1 MAVTIHDQPS
11 TGSMHPS
18 YNPIESLVSG
28 SNYAGINYKMYC
40 KLFRDPASANEN
52 VANLKY
58 DAYPGT
64 TGKSLINIAKLAAD
78 YVSASIASKEAQ
90 ALGITDETSFYEYF
104 KPMFQEYYSS
114 TAADAPTLQGS
125 PSSGNTIT
133 VWNGSYR
140 YQEWVLDDEIFNWS
154 AIGADGSSATYK
166 DIWINRFNNRL
177 YATVPT
183 TATTFKKIR
192 SDQQETVYLRSGS
205 SQSTVYFAIK
215 VYDSNMSLTQTGR
228 IQLVSTA
235 KDKVISL
242 NITPTLLA
250 SQTYVTGALSLTS
263 SDKYMIVYESGT
275 TYSAVPQSS
284 SLAYEIDWSPCDRY
298 TNFELHWENSFGGI
312 DTWNFDKRSYQSDE
326 NDVGRYSKVYNPIS
340 GTSIV
345 HTSSAEK
352 RGQYKA
358 DRTGVYRVNTSILQD
373 WENEGLSD
381 LLTSGYV
388 FWNSPDYGYVQI
400 EITANNFEYKKQVN
414 DKNYNLNIEFKI
426 LDQDTR
432 QKS

>member
-11 TGSMHPS
+11 TGSMHPG

-28 SNYAGINYKMYC
+28 SNYTGINYKMYC
-40 KLFRDPASANEN
+40 KLFRDPASDNEN

-64 TGKSLINIAKLAAD
+64 TGKSLINLSKLVTD
-78 YVSASIASKEAQ
+78 YVSASIASKESQ
-90 ALGITDETSFYEYF
+90 ALGVTNETTFYEYF
-104 KPMFQEYYSS
+104 KPMFQEYYST

-125 PSSGNTIT
+125 PSSGNTVT

-140 YQEWVLDDEIFNWS
+140 YQEWVMDSGLFNWS
-154 AIGADGSSATYK
+154 AIGANVGVETY
-166 DIWINRFNNRL
+166 DRIWLTRFDNQTANNGAQG
-177 YATVPT
+177 ATVNLGNR
-183 TATTFKKIR
+183 KVIR
-192 SDQQETVYLRSGS
+192 SDQEETVYWRTG
-205 SQSTVYFAIK
+205 TNIDAI
-215 VYDSNMSLTQTGR
+215 VVRFYDED
-228 IQLVSTA
+228 LV
-235 KDKVISL
+235 
-242 NITPTLLA
+242 
-250 SQTYVTGALSLTS
+250 QTYSGILNALNTSVQKVCSFNVTPSTIDSKTWTVKTGTAPTS
-263 SDKYMIVYESGT
+263 TSKYMIVYYSSGFQNST
-275 TYSAVPQSS
+275 
-284 SLAYEIDWSPCDRY
+284 SLLYEIDWSPCDRY